1 MLLAMTMYTLSTAIH
16 VVFVVSFLATAGA
29 FSVIGPMA
37 KENPQHAVFALKVEK
52 KIYETMVF
60 PGLLIVWG
68 TGIYQSSDG
77 GFDLGDDL
85 WLTVSVLLFLFMTV
99 ATFAVNYPAA
109 KTALTELESQT
120 EPGPPS
126 EKAQAAF
133 KKMAALGPVMG
144 ITFMVI
150 TFLMVAQPF

>member
-1 MLLAMTMYTLSTAIH
+1 MLLAMTMYTLSVAIH

-60 PGLLIVWG
+60 PGILVVWG
-68 TGIYQSSDG
+68 TGIYQSADGDFGSDE
-77 GFDLGDDL
+77 L
-85 WLTVSVLLFLFMTV
+85 WLPISVILFLFMTI
-99 ATFAVNYPAA
+99 ATIAVNYPAA
-109 KTALTELESQT
+109 KTALAELESQT

-133 KKMAALGPVMG
+133 KKMATLGPVMG

>member
-1 MLLAMTMYTLSTAIH
+1 MLLAMTMYTLSVAIH

-37 KENPQHAVFALKVEK
+37 KDNPQHAVFALKVEK
-52 KIYETMVF
+52 KIYETLVF
-60 PGLLIVWG
+60 PGILVVWG
-68 TGIYQSSDG
+68 TGLYQWSDG
-77 GFDLGDDL
+77 NFGSDA
-85 WLTVSVLLFLFMTV
+85 WLVASALLFAFMTIT
-99 ATFAVNYPAA
+99 TFAVNYPAA
-109 KTALTELESQT
+109 KTALTELEGQT

-126 EKAQAAF
+126 AKAQASF